1 MHTAEKTIFANMC
14 MVYDNNG
21 RVLVQKR
28 VKSDWSGIAFP
39 GGHVEKDESFT
50 DAVIR
55 EVFVETG
62 LTISIP
68 QLCGVK
74 DWFREDGTRYV
85 VHLYKTN
92 QFHGILTP
100 SHEGEVFW
108 VNRKDLSKM
117 ELASGMESTLKIF
130 LDEKLSEQFVYKKDG
145 EWLEILK

>member
-28 VKSDWSGIAFP
+28 VKSDCSGIAFP
-39 GGHVEKDESFT
+39 GGQVEKDEPFT

-55 EVFVETG
+55 EVFEETG

-74 DWFREDGTRYV
+74 D
-85 VHLYKTN
+85 
-92 QFHGILTP
+92 
-100 SHEGEVFW
+100 
-108 VNRKDLSKM
+108 
-117 ELASGMESTLKIF
+117 
-130 LDEKLSEQFVYKKDG
+130 
-145 EWLEILK
+145 